1 MNFRNVHPIKMCI
14 LTKKTIMQKVFTT
27 SGRRIKRSPSS
38 YEKFINAHIQLGKD
52 FKSAYN
58 EWKLLNARI
67 QINSLNLQN

>member
-1 MNFRNVHPIKMCI
+1 
-14 LTKKTIMQKVFTT
+14 MQKVFTT
-27 SGRRIKRSPSS
+27 SGRRIKRSQSS

>member
-1 MNFRNVHPIKMCI
+1 MTNNQ
-14 LTKKTIMQKVFTT
+14 QKIFTT
-27 SGRRIKRSPSS
+27 SGRKIKRVTST
-38 YEKFINAHIQLGKD
+38 YEKFIQAHIQLGKD